1 MPVGSTAVERTETKV
16 FLSVTQPKKIAFLCS
31 DTAFFIRHFGPAID
45 AARSSGFSIVA
56 LLPSVPK
63 EPVDFLRGVQF
74 TCIKAGRGRRPV
86 FSLFYYLSSV
96 VSALRDCEPDIVQAF
111 TVHAC
116 IILALATRFVSISQR
131 IYTVTG
137 LGLLEIDSR
146 WTNRILR
153 PLVYWYLRSAD
164 SDSTVFVFEN
174 ATDPIRLGF
183 RQGRPRRNVTLMG
196 AGVDV
201 ESFSPRPLPAL
212 PPLKAA
218 IVARM
223 IWSKGIDLA
232 VEAVSRLVEQGVA
245 VELDIYGAPDL
256 DNQRH
261 FPTQVLEGW
270 GRRPGIRWHGHVS
283 DICEVWQNHHI
294 GLFPSRGGE
303 GLPRAMLEAATCG
316 RALIATAVA
325 GCTDFV
331 RPDLEGVLVK
341 PDSVEALSRA
351 IETFVNHPDLLE
363 PMGQA
368 ARQRVIA
375 NSTVQII
382 TSRYRSLF
390 SQL

>member
-1 MPVGSTAVERTETKV
+1 MA
-16 FLSVTQPKKIAFLCS
+16 PKKRIAFLCF
-31 DTAFFIRHFGPAID
+31 DTAFFVRHFRPAVD
-45 AARSSGFSIVA
+45 AARASGFTIIA
-56 LLPSVPK
+56 LLPTLPGESI
-63 EPVDFLRGVQF
+63 DFLNGVEIIP
-74 TCIKAGRGRRPV
+74 IKVGRSRRPILS
-86 FSLFYYLSSV
+86 FLFNLFSV
-96 VSALRDCEPDIVQAF
+96 VSSLRACRPDVVQAF
-111 TVHAC
+111 TMHAC
-116 IILALATRFVSISQR
+116 FILSLASRLISIPYR

-146 WTNRILR
+146 WIHRILR
-153 PLVYWYLRSAD
+153 PLVYWNLRLAD
-164 SDSTVFVFEN
+164 SESTVFVFEN

-183 RQGRPRRNVTLMG
+183 RRGRPKRSMTLMG

-201 ESFSPRPLPAL
+201 EAFSPQPLPAL

-232 VEAVSRLVEQGVA
+232 VDAVCRLVEQGVA
-245 VELDIYGAPDL
+245 VELDIYGAPDME
-256 DNQRH
+256 NQRH
-261 FPTQVLEGW
+261 FSTQVLEAW
-270 GRRPGIRWHGHVS
+270 GRRPGIRWHGQVS
-283 DICEVWQNHHI
+283 DICEVWKNHHI

-303 GLPRAMLEAATCG
+303 GLPRAMLEAAACG

-325 GCTDFV
+325 GCADFV
-331 RPDLEGVLVK
+331 RSDVEGVLIK
-341 PDSVEALSRA
+341 PNSVEALSGA
-351 IETFVNHPDLLE
+351 IETFVIHPDLLK

-375 NSTVQII
+375 NSTVEII

>member
-1 MPVGSTAVERTETKV
+1 MAP
-16 FLSVTQPKKIAFLCS
+16 QKKIAFLCF
-31 DTAFFIRHFGPAID
+31 DTAFFVRHFRPAVD
-45 AARSSGFSIVA
+45 AARASGFSIIA
-56 LLPSVPK
+56 LLPKPSD
-63 EPVDFLRGVQF
+63 ESVDFLDGVEIIH
-74 TCIKAGRGRRPV
+74 IKVGRGRRPILSLLFNL
-86 FSLFYYLSSV
+86 FSIVSS
-96 VSALRDCEPDIVQAF
+96 LRACRPDVVQAF

-116 IILALATRFVSISQR
+116 FILSLASRLISIPYR
-131 IYTVTG
+131 IYTITG

-146 WTNRILR
+146 WTHRILR
-153 PLVYWYLRSAD
+153 PLVYWTLRSAD
-164 SDSTVFVFEN
+164 SDFTIFVFEN

-183 RQGRPRRNVTLMG
+183 RHGRPRRNVTLMG

-201 ESFSPRPLPAL
+201 ESFSPRPLPTL

-261 FPTQVLEGW
+261 FSAQVLEGW
-270 GRRPGIRWHGHVS
+270 GRRRGIRCHGQVS

-303 GLPRAMLEAATCG
+303 GLPRAMLEAAACG
-316 RALIATAVA
+316 RALIATTVA
-325 GCTDFV
+325 GCADFV
-331 RPDLEGVLVK
+331 RADIEGLLVK
-341 PDSVEALSRA
+341 PNSVEALSRA
-351 IETFVNHPDLLE
+351 IETFVKHPDLLQ

>member
-1 MPVGSTAVERTETKV
+1 MAP
-16 FLSVTQPKKIAFLCS
+16 QKKIAFLCF
-31 DTAFFIRHFGPAID
+31 DTAFFVRHFRPVVD
-45 AARSSGFSIVA
+45 AARAGGFAITA
-56 LLPSVPK
+56 LLPTLPG
-63 EPVDFLRGVQF
+63 EPIDFLDGVEIIR
-74 TCIKAGRGRRPV
+74 IKVGRSQRPV
-86 FSLFYYLSSV
+86 FSLLSNLRSV
-96 VSALRDCEPDIVQAF
+96 VSSLRACRPDVVQAF

-116 IILALATRFVSISQR
+116 FVLAVASRLVDIPYR
-131 IYTVTG
+131 IYTITG
-137 LGLLEIDSR
+137 LGLIEIDSR
-146 WTNRILR
+146 WVNRILR
-153 PLVYWYLRSAD
+153 PLVYGYLRSAD
-164 SDSTVFVFEN
+164 SASTVFVFEN

-201 ESFSPRPLPAL
+201 EMFLPYPLPAL
-212 PPLKAA
+212 PPLKTA

-232 VEAVSRLVEQGVA
+232 VEAVSRLVTQGVA

-303 GLPRAMLEAATCG
+303 GLPRAMLEAAACG
-316 RALIATAVA
+316 RALITTAVA
-325 GCTDFV
+325 GCADFV
-331 RPDLEGVLVK
+331 RPGLEGLVVK
-341 PDSVEALSRA
+341 PNSVEALSRA
-351 IETFVNHPDLLE
+351 IETFVNHPGLLKS
-363 PMGQA
+363 MGEA
-368 ARQRVIA
+368 ARQRVIV
-375 NSTVQII
+375 NSTAQII

-390 SQL
+390 SQLLN